1 MYDDLQASLIAIFS
15 ISLINSLITRIDIG
29 NFENIEIVNSTIKNL
44 KDLAVSVTLG
54 QVEVKVELNGVN
66 TKLTFVII
74 LDDEIT
80 IEISFEIISTLS
92 TNVNYELDLEG
103 WLLKHYL

>member
-44 KDLAVSVTLG
+44 KDLAVSVILG
-54 QVEVKVELNGVN
+54 QVEVKMELNGVN
-66 TKLTFVII
+66 IKLTFVII

-92 TNVNYELDLEG
+92 TNVN
-103 WLLKHYL
+103 